1 MKKAVLS
8 NRIWV
13 NFNEELY
20 YKAKE
25 ELTYK
30 IPSKIPGDPPITI
43 CLLNVVGDKFLTFP
57 IGRQDLIPDDYEIV
71 DNRIFNSV
79 NFPDFKFELRKSQQI
94 VHDDVEDN
102 CLINANVS
110 WGKTFTAIAI
120 AHKLQQKTLVI
131 THTIN
136 LRDQWIKE
144 VKKTMGIKSGIIG
157 GIQVGKSRKTVI
169 DYKNK
174 PITIANVQTLRK
186 HINTL
191 KKEFGT
197 IILDEVHHCPARIF
211 TECVDGMCARYKIGL
226 SATLRRKDFMHVV
239 TPCYFSN
246 KVYIPPKENQ
256 MTPEILMVQ
265 TDIMFSSNNM
275 IPWAN
280 RVNELVD
287 RPEYLDLVT
296 AVANRMADLGHMVL
310 LVSDRTEFLDRCTN
324 RLGDRSIMIVGST
337 ENRDELH
344 KELERKERDILN
356 GAISI
361 YKEGISLD
369 FLSCLILAA
378 PTNNDPLLEQLI
390 GRIVRIYDGKLTPIV
405 VDIILKGATARK
417 QAKNRAGHY
426 MRNGYKITHLDLT
439 QK

>member
-20 YKAKE
+20 FKAKE

-43 CLLNVVGDKFLTFP
+43 CLLNVIGNKFMTFP
-57 IGRQDLIPDDYEIV
+57 IGRQDLIPDDYEVV
-71 DNRIFNSV
+71 DNRVLNPV
-79 NFPDFKFELRKSQQI
+79 EFPEFKFELRKSQQQI
-94 VHDDVEDN
+94 HDVIQDN

-120 AHKLQQKTLVI
+120 AHKLKQKTLVI
-131 THTIN
+131 THTVN

-144 VKKTMGIKSGIIG
+144 VKKTMGIKPGIIG
-157 GIQVGKSRKTVI
+157 GVIFGKTRKTVV
-169 DYKNK
+169 DYKNH
-174 PITIANVQTLRK
+174 PIVIANVQTLRK
-186 HINTL
+186 HINIL

-197 IILDEVHHCPARIF
+197 VILDEVHHCPAKIF
-211 TECVDGMCARYKIGL
+211 SDCVDGMCARYKIGL

-246 KVYIPPKENQ
+246 EIYIPPKENL
-256 MTPEILMVQ
+256 MTPEVIMVQ
-265 TDIMFSSNNM
+265 SDIPFSSNNM

-280 RVNELVD
+280 RVNELCD
-287 RPEYLDLVT
+287 RLEYLDLIT
-296 AVANRMADLGHMVL
+296 SISNRMADLGHIVL
-310 LVSDRTEFLDRCTN
+310 LVSDRTEFLDRCNN
-324 RLGDRSIMIVGST
+324 RLGDRSVMIIGPT
-337 ENRDELH
+337 DNRDELH
-344 KELERKERDILN
+344 KELEKKERDILC

-369 FLSCLILAA
+369 FLSCLILGA

-390 GRIVRIYDGKLTPIV
+390 GRIQREYPNKLTPIV
-405 VDIILKGATARK
+405 VDVILKGATAKK

-426 MRNGYKITHLDLT
+426 MRNGYKVTHLDLT
-439 QK
+439 